1 MRFKHPDKSECSV
14 EKLIIMDFYI
24 ITDITMFRFFSIV
37 SYPLSLLTSFSHF
50 KAS

>member
-24 ITDITMFRFFSIV
+24 ITDITSYPVFIHFFSPAFCLIG
-37 SYPLSLLTSFSHF
+37 SFDL
-50 KAS
+50 

>member
-24 ITDITMFRFFSIV
+24 ITDIT
-37 SYPLSLLTSFSHF
+37 SYPVFRIFTPVFCPAILSHL
-50 KAS
+50 